1 MALRRSEG
9 RTVEVME
16 VRLFG
21 ELEALDGGVPVP
33 VRGAK
38 QRALLAL
45 LALQRGQPVSADRL
59 IDLLWGDGQ
68 AANPANALQAQIGQL
83 RRTLGSAAI
92 LTTEA
97 GYALDVGPEDV
108 DVVRFEHLVAQGR
121 RLAEAGQAADASA
134 ALGQALGLR
143 RGEPLADF
151 TYASFFDAERTRLD
165 ELTLAAIESRAG
177 ADLMLGRHGE
187 LVGELEALCRAH
199 PLRERLWELL
209 MLALYQ
215 AGRQGEALS
224 AYTEVRD
231 RLAGE
236 LGIDPGPALRE
247 LQARILAQDPSL
259 AAAGPAGLEAV
270 PAPMA
275 TGNLRE
281 PLSSFVGRS
290 GELEELS
297 GAVRSSRLV
306 TLIGPG
312 GVGKTRLAVEAAA
325 ALCEEHRDGAWL
337 VEFASVTEPDGVAR
351 AVAGALGAAAAGL
364 IGPPSPDSTVELIV
378 RYLAGRSLLVV
389 FDNCEHVIDQ
399 AAALAETLTGTVPGL
414 RLIATS
420 REPLGV
426 PGEVLVPVGP
436 LALPAAVELFVDRA
450 RAVRP
455 GFTADEHTRPVIN
468 DICRRLDGLPLA
480 VELAAAR
487 LRSLTLATL
496 AERLDDRFRLLTVGA
511 RTVLPRQQTL
521 RAVVDWSYDLL
532 FEDERRLFARLS
544 VFAGGCDLDAAEAVC
559 ADDQVPAGEVL
570 DLLSRLV
577 DKSLVTAPNA
587 GRDARFIQLQTLWQ
601 YGRDRLN
608 ESGEVDA
615 MCARHGAYYRQMAE
629 QAHEGLRGATGPVWR
644 ERLTS
649 DLGNLRAA
657 LDWFIARGEA
667 DAALSLASGMAWL
680 WFINSDS
687 VEGARWLGDALG
699 ATGPRRPE
707 LAATAQV
714 LHGYFVCGY
723 FVGMALSPAAAV
735 LECEE
740 AVAALTTSDDRAR
753 RAEALVLCATVL
765 MRAQEFERSLD
776 ALSEAHDLLEPAV
789 HGWQLALH
797 DLIVA
802 WNLALLGRLDD
813 AEPAAHSSV
822 ERFDAQGEVWLPVD
836 SLSIL
841 ALIAE
846 AQGDLDGASAVYEA
860 LLERC
865 RAAGQRGYV
874 LFSLLRLAALR
885 GRQGDDAA
893 ADDLYEEAIAC
904 SFNPSVS
911 ADAMVGQAAVAR
923 RLGDLSRARGLLDAA
938 GSYYRNVDLP
948 AGQTA
953 VLAGLAWW
961 AVSAGKADDATGFA
975 ADASQTAAASGDSAI
990 QLLAETAVAAV
1001 RALADPTRHNV
1012 DALVALAQQR
1022 AQSLSYRSLTSFTDE
1037 PDVAALAARLA
1048 LPGRSAATR
1057 RRRPPRAG
1065 SAPS

>member
-1 MALRRSEG
+1 
-9 RTVEVME
+9 VEVRFFGAFE
-16 VRLFG
+16 VA
-21 ELEALDGGVPVP
+21 EGGVPVP
-33 VRGAK
+33 VRGVK

-45 LALQRGQPVSADRL
+45 LALHRGEPVSADRL
-59 IDLLWGDGQ
+59 IDALWGGGQ
-68 AANPANALQAQIGQL
+68 VVNPVNALQAQIGQL
-83 RRTLGSAAI
+83 RRTLGAAAVV
-92 LTTEA
+92 TSGG
-97 GYALDVGPEDV
+97 GYALGIGPDDV
-108 DVVRFEHLVAQGR
+108 DTARFEQLVAKGR
-121 RLAEAGQAADASA
+121 RLLEEGEMALASTTLGEA
-134 ALGQALGLR
+134 LRLR
-143 RGEPLADF
+143 RGEPLTEFA
-151 TYASFFDAERTRLD
+151 YAGFADAERARLD
-165 ELTLAAIESRAG
+165 ELTLVAIETRVE
-177 ADLMLGRHGE
+177 ADLVLGRHGE
-187 LVGELEALCRAH
+187 LAAELEALCREH

-209 MLALYQ
+209 MLALYR
-215 AGRQGEALS
+215 AGRQGEALR
-224 AYTEVRD
+224 AYTDARD

-236 LGIDPGPALRE
+236 LGIDPGPALRG

-259 AAAGPAGLEAV
+259 AAAAPAGLEAV

-275 TGNLRE
+275 AGNLRE
-281 PLSSFVGRS
+281 RLSSFVGRS
-290 GELEELS
+290 AELGELGE
-297 GAVRSSRLV
+297 AVRSSRLV
-306 TLIGPG
+306 TLTGPG

-325 ALCEEHRDGAWL
+325 ALRQEHRDGAWL
-337 VEFASVTEPDGVAR
+337 VEFASVTEPDGVAP

-364 IGPPSPDSTVELIV
+364 IGAPSPDSTVELIV

-389 FDNCEHVIDQ
+389 FDNCEHVIGQ
-399 AAALAETLTGTVPGL
+399 AAALAETLAGTVPGL

-426 PGEVLVPVGP
+426 PGEVLVSVGP
-436 LALPAAVELFVDRA
+436 LALPAAAGLFVDRA

-455 GFTADEHTRPVIN
+455 GFTADGHTRPVIN
-468 DICRRLDGLPLA
+468 EICRRLDGLPLA

-487 LRSLTLATL
+487 LRSLTVATL

-511 RTVLPRQQTL
+511 RTALPRQQTL

-532 FEDERRLFARLS
+532 FSDERRLFARLS
-544 VFAGGCDLDAAEAVC
+544 VFAGGCGLDAAEAVC
-559 ADDQVPAGEVL
+559 ADDQVPAGDIL
-570 DLLSRLV
+570 DVLSRLV
-577 DKSLVTAPNA
+577 DKSLVAAPDA
-587 GRDARFIQLQTLWQ
+587 GGDARFIQLQTLWQ

-629 QAHEGLRGATGPVWR
+629 QAHEGLRGATGPIWR

-649 DLGNLRAA
+649 ELGNLRAA
-657 LDWFIARGEA
+657 LDWFIARGDA
-667 DAALSLASGMAWL
+667 DAALSLAAGMAWL

-687 VEGARWLGDALG
+687 AEGARWLGDALG
-699 ATGPRRPE
+699 AEGPRRPE

-714 LHGYFVCGY
+714 LHGYFACGY
-723 FVGMALSPAAAV
+723 FVGMALSPAGAV
-735 LECEE
+735 LECE
-740 AVAALTTSDDRAR
+740 AAIAALTTSDDRAR

-765 MRAQEFERSLD
+765 MRAHEFERSLD

-802 WNLALLGRLDD
+802 WDLALLGQFDD
-813 AEPAAHSSV
+813 AEQAARSSV
-822 ERFDAQGEVWLPVD
+822 ERFDAQGEVWLPLD

-846 AQGDLDGASAVYEA
+846 AQGDLDGASAACEA

-865 RAAGQRGYV
+865 RAAGLRGYV

-885 GRQGDDAA
+885 GRQGDAAA
-893 ADDLYEEAIAC
+893 ADGLYEEAIAY

-923 RLGDLSRARGLLDAA
+923 RLGDLARARALLDTA
-938 GSYYRNVDLP
+938 GSYYRNVGLP

-953 VLAGLAWW
+953 VLAGLVWW
-961 AVSAGKADDATGFA
+961 ALSAGKADDAMVFA
-975 ADASQTAAASGDSAI
+975 ADASRAAAASGDPAI
-990 QLLAETAVAAV
+990 QLLADTAVAAV
-1001 RALADPTRHNV
+1001 RALADPTRRNTE
-1012 DALVALAQQR
+1012 ALVALAQQR
-1022 AQSLSYRSLTSFTDE
+1022 AQTLPYRSLTSFTDE

-1057 RRRPPRAG
+1057 RRPPPRAG
-1065 SAPS
+1065 PAPS

>member
-1 MALRRSEG
+1 MQ
-9 RTVEVME
+9 

-21 ELEALDGGVPVP
+21 ALEAEHAGVPVP

-45 LALQRGQPVSADRL
+45 LALRPGQPVSADRL
-59 IDLLWGDGQ
+59 IDVLWGDGQ
-68 AANPANALQAQIGQL
+68 AAHPANALQAQIGQL
-83 RRTLGSAAI
+83 RRTLGATAI

-97 GYALDVGPEDV
+97 GYALDVGPDDV

-151 TYASFFDAERTRLD
+151 TYAGFFDAERTRLD
-165 ELTLAAIESRAG
+165 ELTLVAIESRAE

-209 MLALYQ
+209 MLALYRACRQ
-215 AGRQGEALS
+215 AEALR
-224 AYTEVRD
+224 AYTDVRG
-231 RLAGE
+231 RLVDE

-247 LQARILAQDPSL
+247 LEARILAQDPSL
-259 AAAGPAGLEAV
+259 AAAGPAGLAAV
-270 PAPMA
+270 PAPVA

-281 PLSSFVGRS
+281 PLSSFVGRTA
-290 GELEELS
+290 ELQELS
-297 GAVRSSRLV
+297 EAVRSSRLV

-325 ALCEEHRDGAWL
+325 ALREEHRDGAWL
-337 VEFASVTEPDGVAR
+337 VEFASVTEPGGVAP
-351 AVAGALGAAAAGL
+351 AVAGALGAAVAGL
-364 IGPPSPDSTVELIV
+364 TGPLSRDSTVELIV
-378 RYLAGRSLLVV
+378 RFLAGRSLLVV
-389 FDNCEHVIDQ
+389 FDNCEHVINQ
-399 AAALAETLTGTVPGL
+399 AAALAETLAGTVPGL

-436 LALPAAVELFVDRA
+436 LALPAAVELFADRA

-455 GFTADEHTRPVIN
+455 GFTADEPARPIID

-496 AERLDDRFRLLTVGA
+496 AERLDDRFRLLTGGA
-511 RTVLPRQQTL
+511 RTALPRQQTL

-570 DLLSRLV
+570 DVLSPLV
-577 DKSLVTAPNA
+577 DKSLVAAPDA
-587 GRDARFIQLQTLWQ
+587 GRDARFIQLQTLWR
-601 YGRDRLN
+601 YGRDRLG
-608 ESGEVDA
+608 ESGEADA
-615 MCARHGAYYRQMAE
+615 VCARHGAYYRQVAE
-629 QAHEGLRGATGPVWR
+629 EAHEGLRGATGPMWR

-649 DLGNLRAA
+649 ELGNLRAA
-657 LDWFIARGEA
+657 LDWFIARGDA

-680 WFINSDS
+680 WLINSDC

-740 AVAALTTSDDRAR
+740 AVAALTTSDDRVR

-765 MRAQEFERSLD
+765 MRAHEFERSLG

-802 WNLALLGRLDD
+802 WNLALLGRFDD
-813 AEPAAHSSV
+813 AEPAARSSV

-846 AQGDLDGASAVYEA
+846 AQGDLDRASAAYEA

-885 GRQGDDAA
+885 GRQGDDGA
-893 ADDLYEEAIAC
+893 ADGLYAEAIAC

-923 RLGDLSRARGLLDAA
+923 RLGDLARSRALLDAA

-953 VLAGLAWW
+953 VLAGLVWW
-961 AVSAGKADDATGFA
+961 ALSAGNADDATGFA
-975 ADASQTAAASGDSAI
+975 ADASQAATASGDPAI
-990 QLLAETAVAAV
+990 QLLAETVVAAV
-1001 RALADPTRHNV
+1001 RALADPTRPNV
-1012 DALVALAQQR
+1012 EALVALAQQR
-1022 AQSLSYRSLTSFTDE
+1022 AQSLSYRTLTSFTDE
-1037 PDVAALAARLA
+1037 PDVTALVARLA

>member
-1 MALRRSEG
+1 MQ
-9 RTVEVME
+9 

-21 ELEALDGGVPVP
+21 ELEAVAAGVPVP

-45 LALQRGQPVSADRL
+45 LALRPGQPVSADRL
-59 IDLLWGDGQ
+59 IDVLWGDGQ
-68 AANPANALQAQIGQL
+68 AAHPANALQAQIGQL
-83 RRTLGSAAI
+83 RRTLGPAAI

-97 GYALDVGPEDV
+97 GYALDAGPEDV
-108 DVVRFEHLVAQGR
+108 DVVHFEQLAAQGR
-121 RLAEAGQAADASA
+121 HLFEEGETALASTTLNEA
-134 ALGQALGLR
+134 LRLR
-143 RGEPLADF
+143 RGEPLSDF
-151 TYASFFDAERTRLD
+151 TYAGLFDAERTRLD
-165 ELTLAAIESRAG
+165 ELILVAIETRAE
-177 ADLMLGRHGE
+177 ADLALGRHGE

-209 MLALYQ
+209 MLALYR
-215 AGRQGEALS
+215 AGRQAEALR
-224 AYTEVRD
+224 AYTDARD
-231 RLAGE
+231 RLVDE

-247 LQARILAQDPSL
+247 LEARILAQDPSL
-259 AAAGPAGLEAV
+259 AAAGPAGLAV
-270 PAPMA
+270 PAPVA

-290 GELEELS
+290 AELQELS
-297 GAVRSSRLV
+297 EAVRACRLV

-325 ALCEEHRDGAWL
+325 ALRQEQRDGAWL
-337 VEFASVTEPDGVAR
+337 VEFASVTEPDGVAP
-351 AVAGALGAAAAGL
+351 AVAGALGAATAGL
-364 IGPPSPDSTVELIV
+364 AGPPSPASTVELIV

-389 FDNCEHVIDQ
+389 FDNCEHVIGQ
-399 AAALAETLTGTVPGL
+399 AAALAETLAGTVPGL

-436 LALPAAVELFVDRA
+436 LALPAAAELFADRA

-455 GFTADEHTRPVIN
+455 GFTADGRTRPVID

-496 AERLDDRFRLLTVGA
+496 AERLEDRFRLLTVGA
-511 RTVLPRQQTL
+511 RTALPRQQTL

-559 ADDQVPAGEVL
+559 ADGQVPAGEVL
-570 DLLSRLV
+570 DILSRLV
-577 DKSLVTAPNA
+577 DKSLVAAPDA
-587 GRDARFIQLQTLWQ
+587 GRDARFVQLQTLWQ
-601 YGRDRLN
+601 YGRDRLD

-615 MCARHGAYYRQMAE
+615 VCARHGAYYRQMAE
-629 QAHEGLRGATGPVWR
+629 DAHEGLRGATGPMWR

-649 DLGNLRAA
+649 ELGNLRAA
-657 LDWFIARGEA
+657 LDWFLARGDA

-680 WFINSDS
+680 WFINSDA

-699 ATGPRRPE
+699 ATGPRCPE

-740 AVAALTTSDDRAR
+740 AVAALMTSGDRAR

-776 ALSEAHDLLEPAV
+776 ALSQAHDLLEPAA

-797 DLIVA
+797 DLIAA
-802 WNLALLGRLDD
+802 WNLALMGRLDD

-822 ERFDAQGEVWLPVD
+822 ERFDAQREVWLPVD

-846 AQGDLDGASAVYEA
+846 ARCDLDGASAAYEA

-874 LFSLLRLAALR
+874 LFSLLHLAALR

-893 ADDLYEEAIAC
+893 ADGLYEEAIAC

-911 ADAMVGQAAVAR
+911 ADAMVGQAAAVR
-923 RLGDLSRARGLLDAA
+923 RLGDLARARALLDAA
-938 GSYYRNVDLP
+938 GSYYRDLDLS

-961 AVSAGKADDATGFA
+961 ALSAGRADDAMVFA
-975 ADASQTAAASGDSAI
+975 ADASQVAAASGDSAI

-1012 DALVALAQQR
+1012 EALVALAQQR
-1022 AQSLSYRSLTSFTDE
+1022 ARSLSYRSLTSFTDE
-1037 PDVAALAARLA
+1037 PDVTALAARLTP
-1048 LPGRSAATR
+1048 PGR
-1057 RRRPPRAG
+1057 
-1065 SAPS
+1065 